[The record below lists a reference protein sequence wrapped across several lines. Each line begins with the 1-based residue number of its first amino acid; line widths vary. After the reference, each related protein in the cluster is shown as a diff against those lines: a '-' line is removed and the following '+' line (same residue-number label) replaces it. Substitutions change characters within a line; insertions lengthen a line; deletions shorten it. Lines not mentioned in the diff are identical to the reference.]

1 MGEVQPEENSP
12 GIHSIACV
20 SLILGGVWI
29 GPGWLTLA
37 VLPAGKE
44 AVARGAEAI
53 VATLC
58 VLAGMLT
65 QAPHMALIKVWSRW
79 GQRAERR

>member
-1 MGEVQPEENSP
+1 MGEVQTENSP
-12 GIHSIACV
+12 GTLCCV

-29 GPGWLTLA
+29 GSGWLTLA

-44 AVARGAEAI
+44 AVARGAETV
-53 VATLC
+53 VATLR

-65 QAPHMALIKVWSRW
+65 QASHTALIKVWSRW
-79 GQRAERR
+79 GQRAERC

>member
-1 MGEVQPEENSP
+1 MGEVQTEANSP
-12 GIHSIACV
+12 GTHSIVCV
-20 SLILGGVWI
+20 SLILGGVWT

-53 VATLC
+53 VAPLR
-58 VLAGMLT
+58 VSAVMLT
-65 QAPHMALIKVWSRW
+65 QAPHSALIKVWATW
-79 GQRAERR
+79 GQRAERC